1 VAILT
6 KKKDTIKSFS
16 MDFEKI
22 TTDLVWICEVKH
34 ILRLTRKQARAV
46 ADAHYDCC
54 MQLSWSDI
62 DEGVLD
68 SDDLST
74 TDDESSDE
82 QFE

>member
-1 VAILT
+1 MIT
-6 KKKDTIKSFS
+6 

-22 TTDLVWICEVKH
+22 TTDLVRICEVKH

-54 MQLSWSDI
+54 MQLSWSDY

-68 SDDLST
+68 LDDLST
-74 TDDESSDE
+74 TDDESIDE